1 MNRSS
6 RFADPASPEVR
17 ALAAAMRVA
26 LGSALVVACGGR
38 LAPEL
43 EGPMVVPSAA
53 LDSPRATP
61 TAAPTAAPA
70 TAPTSAPASESL
82 KSCEALL
89 AAAFPDGGAPFFVND
104 TPPTTDPALVACCD
118 RIAAA
123 AAPGDRTEIIRAS
136 GCCHVDFAENG
147 AACTPWGPPVP
158 PSMPA
163 RLA

>member
-6 RFADPASPEVR
+6 RFSDPTSPEAR

-43 EGPMVVPSAA
+43 ETPTLAPSTGSN
-53 LDSPRATP
+53 LP
-61 TAAPTAAPA
+61 TAAPPA
-70 TAPTSAPASESL
+70 TSTPAPASETL
-82 KSCEALL
+82 KSCEARLE
-89 AAAFPDGGAPFFVND
+89 AAFPDGGAPFFVND
-104 TPPTTDPALVACCD
+104 TPPSTDPVLVACCE
-118 RIAAA
+118 RIGAAA
-123 AAPGDRTEIIRAS
+123 SGLEQTERIRSS
-136 GCCHVDFAENG
+136 GCCHVAFSDNG
-147 AACTPWGPPVP
+147 ACTPWGPPVP

>member
-6 RFADPASPEVR
+6 RFSGPTSPEVR

-43 EGPMVVPSAA
+43 E
-53 LDSPRATP
+53 TP
-61 TAAPTAAPA
+61 TLAPSTGSNLP
-70 TAPTSAPASESL
+70 TPPPPTSAPGPGSETL
-82 KSCEALL
+82 KCDARLE
-89 AAAFPDGGAPFFVND
+89 AAFPDGGTFHNFA
-104 TPPTTDPALVACCD
+104 TPLATDPALVACCD
-118 RIAAA
+118 QIAATSA
-123 AAPGDRTEIIRAS
+123 GVEQSAILRRS
-136 GCCHVDFAENG
+136 GCCHVDFAGNG

>member
-6 RFADPASPEVR
+6 RFSDPASPEVR

-43 EGPMVVPSAA
+43 E
-53 LDSPRATP
+53 TP
-61 TAAPTAAPA
+61 TPSTGSNVSPTAPA
-70 TAPTSAPASESL
+70 TSAPAPASEAL
-82 KSCEALL
+82 KSCDARL
-89 AAAFPDGGAPFFVND
+89 AEAFPDGGAPFYVND
-104 TPPTTDPALVACCD
+104 TPPSTDPALVACCE
-118 RIAAA
+118 RITADAS
-123 AAPGDRTEIIRAS
+123 RVEQTEIIRAS